1 MPNTYLT
8 VADLMN
14 AGIPER
20 KAREAIRIINS
31 KIRKSGGLI
40 GSRDSA
46 PRSELE
52 ALFHCALPIKE
63 EGES

>member
-8 VADLMN
+8 VADLIN

-20 KAREAIRIINS
+20 KAREAISIIHS
-31 KIRKSGGLI
+31 KLRKSGGMF

-52 ALFHCALPIKE
+52 ALFHCALPIKG